1 MEQVLAPG
9 RRFASIWGWALVAV
23 ALLLLQGCGT
33 TRNVT
38 TLDGDSR
45 LMLRGNDPVAYFSE
59 GRPVSGK
66 AELRAEHDGLSYR
79 FASEANRNA
88 FRQNPQK
95 YLPAYAGFCASG
107 APYALK
113 AAIGA
118 DIFKIVD
125 GRLFLF
131 GSERAR
137 RHWEMDEKKNIELG
151 DYYWENESKD
161 VPYRVQNFKRYV
173 FRVPHYKS
181 DDQIEAEWQAR
192 FGKKSSG

>member
-1 MEQVLAPG
+1 MEQILAPG
-9 RRFASIWGWALVAV
+9 RRFASMWGWALVTV
-23 ALLLLQGCGT
+23 ALFLLQGCGT
-33 TRNVT
+33 TRNVV
-38 TLDGDSR
+38 TLDGESL

-59 GRPVSGK
+59 GKAVPGK
-66 AELRAEHDGLSYR
+66 AEIRAEHDGLSYR

-118 DIFKIVD
+118 DIFKIVN
-125 GRLFLF
+125 GRLFVF

-137 RHWEMDEKKNIELG
+137 RHWEMDEKTNIELG